1 MNRFTIKYWAF
12 SFNRLY
18 TKMINVMSDYLYDK
32 NYRCFMKHRHLRI
45 VLLKVK
51 TNILVNGEIFTAKH
65 LVVTELILL
74 VTT

>member
-32 NYRCFMKHRHLRI
+32 NYRCFMKQQAFKNSS
-45 VLLKVK
+45 VE
-51 TNILVNGEIFTAKH
+51 GED
-65 LVVTELILL
+65 
-74 VTT
+74 